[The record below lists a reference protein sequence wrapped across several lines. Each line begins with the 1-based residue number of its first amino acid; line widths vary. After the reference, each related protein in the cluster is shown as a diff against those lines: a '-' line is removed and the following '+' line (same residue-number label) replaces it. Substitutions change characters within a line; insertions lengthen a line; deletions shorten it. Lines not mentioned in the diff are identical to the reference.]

1 MAEAPSAPTDRLT
14 PDYDLLRESSGI
26 IDQLPV
32 SFIELSGEDRKGWLQ
47 GQATNDVR
55 QLDLGAS
62 TRFCFCEPTGQIIAI
77 CSIWSL
83 KDRFIISCAAA
94 AVEGVLQRVES
105 MVIMEDVV
113 ARDVSSE
120 FDLISIQG
128 PRATNELGALVS
140 LPRLDAGETEY
151 E

>member
-62 TRFCFCEPTGQIIAI
+62 TRFCFCEPTGQIIGV
-77 CSIWSL
+77 CEIWSI
-83 KDRFIISCAAA
+83 KDRFFLTCPLEAR
-94 AVEGVLQRVES
+94 EGVLQRVEN
-105 MVIMEDVV
+105 MVIME
-113 ARDVSSE
+113 
-120 FDLISIQG
+120 
-128 PRATNELGALVS
+128 
-140 LPRLDAGETEY
+140 
-151 E
+151 